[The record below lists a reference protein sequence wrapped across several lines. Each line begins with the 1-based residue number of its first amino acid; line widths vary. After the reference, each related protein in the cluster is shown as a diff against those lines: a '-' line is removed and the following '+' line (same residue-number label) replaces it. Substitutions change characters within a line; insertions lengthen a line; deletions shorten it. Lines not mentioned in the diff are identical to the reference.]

1 MNYRVIV
8 SEQAESDLKDIYSY
22 ICNDLK
28 SEKSADKVVLRL
40 QNIMTSLSATP
51 ECFRVYPVEPWMSRK
66 IRFVPVDNYIVFY
79 LVKDA
84 DGEVWIPR
92 IVYGKRDIKN
102 IL

>member
-51 ECFRVYPVEPWMSRK
+51 EYFRVYPVEPWTSRK

-79 LVKDA
+79 LVKDV
-84 DGEVWIPR
+84 DGEVWITR

>member
-40 QNIMTSLSATP
+40 QNIMKSLSATS
-51 ECFRVYPVEPWMSRK
+51 ECFWVYPVEPWISRK

-84 DGEVWIPR
+84 DGEVWITR

>member
-8 SEQAESDLKDIYSY
+8 SEQAELDLNDIYSY

-40 QNIMTSLSATP
+40 QSIMTSLSATL

-84 DGEVWIPR
+84 DGEVWITR